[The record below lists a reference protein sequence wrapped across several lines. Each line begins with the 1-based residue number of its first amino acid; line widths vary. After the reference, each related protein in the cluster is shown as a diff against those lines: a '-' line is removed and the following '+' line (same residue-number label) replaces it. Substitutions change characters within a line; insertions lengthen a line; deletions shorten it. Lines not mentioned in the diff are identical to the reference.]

1 MAIKEAVLEATP
13 TPAPAPDVTPAP
25 ETPDR
30 PHGDPLAPEVPG
42 ATPDEPAEPEDSARL
57 HHVAPPGTSQGVL
70 TG

>member
-1 MAIKEAVLEATP
+1 MGIKEAVLEATP
-13 TPAPAPDVTPAP
+13 TPAPAPDATPAP

-42 ATPDEPAEPEDSARL
+42 STPDEPAEPEDPARAG
-57 HHVAPPGTSQGVL
+57 HVAAPVTSEGVR